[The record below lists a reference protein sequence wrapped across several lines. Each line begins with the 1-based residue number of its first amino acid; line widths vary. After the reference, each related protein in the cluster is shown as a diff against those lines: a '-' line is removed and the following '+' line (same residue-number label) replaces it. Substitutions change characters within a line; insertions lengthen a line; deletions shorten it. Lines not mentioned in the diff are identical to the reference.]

1 MEGGVS
7 AIHKGLWL
15 LFILGLVI
23 VADWLM
29 PVYGFS
35 AERASWVWRG
45 VQLGT
50 SLLAIGLVVMLLVKV
65 EVHVQ
70 TQGSE
75 TDTDTETRVVSV
87 SEPTDTRV
95 KIQKPVAQ
103 LTAGAEGEEG
113 DSALYETLNW
123 LRHKQGVVSQ
133 AAQALNVSPAA
144 VNKRMRKLYEQD
156 RAAVERD
163 APEWVERNIGS
174 KAE

>member
-1 MEGGVS
+1 VS

-45 VQLGT
+45 VQWGT
-50 SLLAIGLVVMLLVKV
+50 SLLAIALVVILLVKV
-65 EVHVQ
+65 EVYAQ
-70 TQGSE
+70 SIGF
-75 TDTDTETRVVSV
+75 DTDTRTETKQVSV
-87 SEPTDTRV
+87 SEPPDTRV
-95 KIQKPVAQ
+95 RIQKPVAQ
-103 LTAGAEGEEG
+103 LTDGEEG
-113 DSALYETLNW
+113 DDTLYETLNW
-123 LRHKQGVVSQ
+123 MRHKRGVVSQ
-133 AAQALNVSPAA
+133 AAQALNISPAA